1 MKKLALVL
9 VISLLSVINMSAA
22 TPVFGTIQ
30 ASVDRMYY
38 FGKSKGTGS
47 KFTREIAQLYYDLG
61 TKYGIRGDIAL
72 CQSFVVT
79 GWFKFTG
86 SVIQASDNNFC

>member
-9 VISLLSVINMSAA
+9 VISLLGVINVSAA

-61 TKYGIRGDIAL
+61 TKYGIGINVR
-72 CQSFVVT
+72 SRHRH
-79 GWFKFTG
+79 
-86 SVIQASDNNFC
+86 